1 MYYASTSETLSG
13 IMAFSPDQTSARTGT
28 LRYNFLMTHSF
39 SLINR
44 RNNMPIQHLLLASD
58 GNDRIIDAE
67 TLEDELVITPPLHT
81 SAGNVIPNTDHYR
94 VAVKKHYCR
103 GKIYAVALDRHV
115 ASNEI
120 DDAIDLHHPEPI
132 E

>member
-1 MYYASTSETLSG
+1 
-13 IMAFSPDQTSARTGT
+13 
-28 LRYNFLMTHSF
+28 
-39 SLINR
+39 
-44 RNNMPIQHLLLASD
+44 MPTQHLLLASD
-58 GNDRIIDAE
+58 GNDRIIDAD

-81 SAGNVIPNTDHYR
+81 SAGNVIPNTDHHR

-103 GKIYAVALDRHV
+103 GKIYAVALDRHA

-132 E
+132 EQKRSQSLVKAGLRKWRIRKMFW